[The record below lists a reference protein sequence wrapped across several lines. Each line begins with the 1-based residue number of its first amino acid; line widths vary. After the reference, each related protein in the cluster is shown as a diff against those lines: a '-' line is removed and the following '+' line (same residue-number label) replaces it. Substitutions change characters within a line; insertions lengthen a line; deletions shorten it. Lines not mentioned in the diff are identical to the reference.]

1 MRTTLLLTSALL
13 GGALLILLGFIAAM
27 RKPDKQ
33 ETERIRR
40 SDKMMKGASRDDSNE
55 LARWVP

>member
-1 MRTTLLLTSALL
+1 MRTTLLLTAALL